1 MNRLTGA
8 LIAYAVLAALAW
20 FTISDTRIRAVPV
33 AILALFAMKS
43 ILRRNEVLHRE
54 ESGDAESKDLAES

>member
-1 MNRLTGA
+1 VNRLTTA
-8 LIAYAVLAALAW
+8 LIAYAVLAGLAW

-33 AILALFAMKS
+33 VILALFAMKS

-54 ESGDAESKDLAES
+54 ESTDAVDPE